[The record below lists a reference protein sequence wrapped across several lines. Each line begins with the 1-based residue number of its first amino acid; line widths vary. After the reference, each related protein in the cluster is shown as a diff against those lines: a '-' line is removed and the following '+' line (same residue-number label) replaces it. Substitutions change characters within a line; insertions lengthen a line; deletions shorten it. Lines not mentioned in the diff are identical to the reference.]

1 MRQVLL
7 SLTNVLLQQSSGR
20 ALDLR
25 DRAVLT
31 FLDIIC
37 QQQDRLKVK
46 PALQGLS
53 HFLQKDVVS
62 THDLGKLYQQLT
74 PDQVVIS
81 ETTPNMLQDMFGSF
95 LLWIVHHDTAL
106 SAGHLVKNYLV
117 RARRVASEPAT
128 CLPLWVVPV
137 ANALHQWLDRIQ
149 EFRTHVFPHCFLPNV
164 EEYFQFLTYLHF
176 DRHIRT
182 QNSMALSEQNSEGTP
197 GQLEAS
203 EEFQILLAATQ
214 SGKELGIVKDAGK
227 NETI

>member
-1 MRQVLL
+1 
-7 SLTNVLLQQSSGR
+7 
-20 ALDLR
+20 
-25 DRAVLT
+25 
-31 FLDIIC
+31 
-37 QQQDRLKVK
+37 
-46 PALQGLS
+46 
-53 HFLQKDVVS
+53 
-62 THDLGKLYQQLT
+62 
-74 PDQVVIS
+74 
-81 ETTPNMLQDMFGSF
+81 
-95 LLWIVHHDTAL
+95 
-106 SAGHLVKNYLV
+106 
-117 RARRVASEPAT
+117 
-128 CLPLWVVPV
+128 VVPV